1 MSKRTNFVSS
11 SPLKKWIEEEGINQT
26 TAGASIGVSG
36 STISGW
42 LKDGEMPRLALTA
55 IEGVKRRKRLPN
67 KTLMITLLD
76 AEQTKTMKAILPPLG
91 IDSKFMEVE

>member
-1 MSKRTNFVSS
+1 MGGSVYTTQEQERKCNEQAHKLRIILS
-11 SPLKKWIEEEGINQT
+11 IEE
-26 TAGASIGVSG
+26 
-36 STISGW
+36 
-42 LKDGEMPRLALTA
+42 TA